1 MFSSKMKHRSMH
13 LLIKY
18 TETLTRRGNK
28 KIIRETEMQMHRL
41 IYFNG

>member
-1 MFSSKMKHRSMH
+1 MKHRSMH

-28 KIIRETEMQMHRL
+28 NNSRGRKANAPINL
-41 IYFNG
+41 F